1 MPPRGSPNGHHV
13 LYRILACYYERLL
26 RAMPMRRA
34 LAPVAALLIGVSI
47 LLTGQGLQ
55 GTLLPVRAGLESF
68 STVSIGVMGGAY
80 FLGFTIGCLKGGDLV
95 QRVGH
100 VRVFLAMT
108 ALGSAAPLVHGLFVN
123 SFAWGLLRMISGFCF
138 AVLYV
143 VIESWLNERSTNENR
158 GTVFSIYVMISLT
171 VLAGGQMM
179 TLLYDPARWQLFAL
193 ASVLV
198 SLGAI
203 PVALSTSPS
212 PEQPTSVKLDIP
224 RLFRV
229 SPAATVGC
237 LATGLAN
244 SAFWSLAPV
253 FTAAISGGTALAAW
267 FMTATVAGGALSQ
280 WPLGNASDRFG
291 RRQLLLSGA
300 VSGVVVAAV
309 IVGRFDALDFFSVNV
324 LAALWGATAFPLY
337 AISVAHANDYAEP
350 DEYVMVSGGLLLM
363 YGIGAILGPFAASA
377 IMTLTGASGLYLFT
391 GAVHLVLALFVT
403 HRMLRRESTPDE
415 QHVTFGDALASAH
428 TASRVYEEEI
438 QHLAE
443 EEAEQA

>member
-1 MPPRGSPNGHHV
+1 MKQ
-13 LYRILACYYERLL
+13 
-26 RAMPMRRA
+26 A
-34 LAPVAALLIGVSI
+34 LAPVSALLLGVSI
-47 LLTGQGLQ
+47 LLAGQGLQ

-68 STVSIGVMGGAY
+68 STVSIGVMGAAY

-95 QRVGH
+95 KRVGH

-123 SFAWGLLRMISGFCF
+123 SLAWGILRMISGFCF
-138 AVLYV
+138 AALYV

-171 VLAGGQMM
+171 VLAAGQMM

-212 PEQPTSVKLDIP
+212 PEQPTSVEINLS
-224 RLFRV
+224 RLYRL
-229 SPAATVGC
+229 SPAAAVGC

-244 SAFWSLAPV
+244 GAFWSLAPV
-253 FTAAISGGTALAAW
+253 FTADVSGETSLAAW

-280 WPLGNASDRFG
+280 WPLGTASDRFG
-291 RRQLLLSGA
+291 RRKLLLAGA
-300 VSGVVVAAV
+300 IAGVVVAAL
-309 IVGRFDALDFFSVNV
+309 IVSRFDTLNFLSVNV
-324 LAALWGATAFPLY
+324 LAAMWGATAFPLY

-350 DEYVMVSGGLLLM
+350 DDYVMVSGGLLLL
-363 YGIGAILGPFAASA
+363 YGVGAILGPFAASSV
-377 IMTLTGASGLYLFT
+377 MTLTSAAGLYLFT
-391 GAVHLVLALFVT
+391 GGVHLAMAVFVI

-415 QHVTFGDALASAH
+415 QHCAFGDALATAH
-428 TASRVYEEEI
+428 TASQVYEEEI
-438 QHLAE
+438 QYLAE
-443 EEAEQA
+443 EDAEGA